1 LLAFYLFFIPLFF
14 ISNAVKDIYLLNK
27 TKIMNDTVY
36 VMYVREKERAIDF
49 IDGFTVTHRAS
60 SFMV

>member
-1 LLAFYLFFIPLFF
+1 
-14 ISNAVKDIYLLNK
+14 VKDIYLLNK